1 MGSTTAGGENRDA
14 APQSSPAPSAEPAPT
29 PLRSPYF
36 WLFRILPLRWVIPV
50 ALVAVA
56 ASLVAVIFDAS
67 VWIAAGV
74 CAGVLLLGL
83 TPLPRRKSLAGWLD
97 EEITFRWRAFRN
109 RSATVNQAPFDV
121 PLPEGGTYGMRWD
134 GSRLLIMLRVEAHPR
149 TVTLLS
155 PRSLISDDMMPLP
168 EIAHC
173 LDQFDIE
180 LASIDVISTGARTA
194 GPGRISHLYEQI
206 LGPLPAV
213 AHRTVWVVLR
223 LDPLANAAAVAR
235 RGGGATGTLRS
246 AIVATRRVANRLAAH
261 GISTVVLSAAEITA
275 AVNQLTRHTPLE
287 EFTENSHSVE
297 RDGIHYTTY
306 GMAPE
311 ALGPR
316 GFAAVW
322 STPTLATTV
331 TMRLQRAAAQAPR
344 DQAATPGAA
353 GIEVTAVVRFD
364 TPDKPAVVKAEG
376 LVPLPGKQFRAL
388 LYTLPIA
395 QRGRRFS
402 PETYLG
408 KPDSLLTLPMPIAG
422 CGQLIGADTSG
433 QGVALPLVGHQVRRV
448 EVIGSL
454 LVAQQMILRS
464 IALGA
469 SVVVHTN
476 RHDAW
481 RQMAADVGVPQSL
494 TIAAWS
500 AAGQQASAH
509 RSANVIVYDGIQP
522 TGHHSDATTVLLRNA
537 PATMEDHFDPDVT
550 LAEDPE
556 TANLVT
562 VRTAGVTTRVHM
574 VATPDEMQYLHTAL
588 AAAR

>member
-1 MGSTTAGGENRDA
+1 MGPTTADGENRET
-14 APQSSPAPSAEPAPT
+14 APQSSPAPSAAPPAT
-29 PLRSPYF
+29 PLHSPYF

-50 ALVAVA
+50 ALVAVL

-74 CAGVLLLGL
+74 CAGVLILGL
-83 TPLPRRKSLAGWLD
+83 VPLPGRKSLAGWVD
-97 EEITFRWRAFRN
+97 EELTFRWRAFRN

-134 GSRLLIMLRVEAHPR
+134 GARLLIMLRVEAHPR

-155 PRSLISDDMMPLP
+155 PQSLISDDMMPLP

-173 LDQFDIE
+173 LNQFDIE

-194 GPGRISHLYEQI
+194 GPGRVSHLYEQI

-235 RGGGATGTLRS
+235 RGGGATGTLRA
-246 AIVATRRVANRLAAH
+246 AIVATRRVANRLAAQ

-287 EFTENSHSVE
+287 EFTETAHSVQRE
-297 RDGIHYTTY
+297 GIHYTTY
-306 GMAPE
+306 RMAPE
-311 ALGPR
+311 ALEPR

-331 TMRLQRAAAQAPR
+331 TMRLQRAAHAPR
-344 DQAATPGAA
+344 EDNAQSRAED
-353 GIEVTAVVRFD
+353 IEVTAVVRFD
-364 TPDKPAVVKAEG
+364 TRDKPADVRAEG

-395 QRGRRFS
+395 ERGRQFN
-402 PETYLG
+402 PESYLG
-408 KPDSLLTLPMPIAG
+408 KPDSLAALPMPIAG
-422 CGQLIGADTSG
+422 CGQLIGADPSG

-454 LVAQQMILRS
+454 LVAQQMILRA

-481 RQMAADVGVPQSL
+481 RQMVTDVGVPQSL
-494 TIAAWS
+494 TVAAWS

-509 RSANVIVYDGIQP
+509 RFANVVVYDGIQP
-522 TGHHSDATTVLLRNA
+522 SGHHSDATTVLLRSA
-537 PATMEDHFDPDVT
+537 PAVVDDHFDPDVT

>member
-1 MGSTTAGGENRDA
+1 MGPTTADGENRET
-14 APQSSPAPSAEPAPT
+14 APQSSPAPSAAPPAT
-29 PLRSPYF
+29 PLHSPYF

-50 ALVAVA
+50 ALVAVL

-74 CAGVLLLGL
+74 CAGVLILGL
-83 TPLPRRKSLAGWLD
+83 VPLPGRKSLACWVD
-97 EEITFRWRAFRN
+97 EELTFRWRAFRN

-134 GSRLLIMLRVEAHPR
+134 GARLLIMLRVEAHPR

-155 PRSLISDDMMPLP
+155 PQSLISDDMMPLP

-173 LDQFDIE
+173 LNQFDIE

-194 GPGRISHLYEQI
+194 GPGRVSHLYEQI

-235 RGGGATGTLRS
+235 RGGGATGTLRA
-246 AIVATRRVANRLAAH
+246 AIVATRRVANRLAAQ

-287 EFTENSHSVE
+287 EFTETAHSVE
-297 RDGIHYTTY
+297 REGIHYTTY
-306 GMAPE
+306 RMAPE
-311 ALGPR
+311 ALEPR

-331 TMRLQRAAAQAPR
+331 TMRLQRAAHAPR
-344 DQAATPGAA
+344 EDNAQSRAED
-353 GIEVTAVVRFD
+353 IEVTAVVRFD
-364 TPDKPAVVKAEG
+364 TRDKPADVRAEG

-395 QRGRRFS
+395 ERGRQFN
-402 PETYLG
+402 PESYLG
-408 KPDSLLTLPMPIAG
+408 KPDSLAALPMPIAG
-422 CGQLIGADTSG
+422 CGQLIGADPSG

-454 LVAQQMILRS
+454 LVAQQMILRA

-481 RQMAADVGVPQSL
+481 RQMVTDVGVPQSL
-494 TIAAWS
+494 TVAAWS

-509 RSANVIVYDGIQP
+509 RFANVVVYDGIQP
-522 TGHHSDATTVLLRNA
+522 SGHHSDATTVLLRSA
-537 PATMEDHFDPDVT
+537 PAVVEDHFDPDVT

>member
-1 MGSTTAGGENRDA
+1 MGSTTADGENRDT
-14 APQSSPAPSAEPAPT
+14 APQSSPTPSTDAPAT
-29 PLRSPYF
+29 PLHSPYF

-56 ASLVAVIFDAS
+56 SSLVAVIFDAS
-67 VWIAAGV
+67 VWVTAGV
-74 CAGVLLLGL
+74 CAAVLVLGL

-97 EEITFRWRAFRN
+97 EELTFRWRAFRN

-134 GSRLLIMLRVEAHPR
+134 GSRLLIMLRIEAHPR

-155 PRSLISDDMMPLP
+155 PQSLISDDMMPLP

-173 LDQFDIE
+173 LNQFDIE
-180 LASIDVISTGARTA
+180 LASIDVISSGARTA
-194 GPGRISHLYEQI
+194 GPGRVSHLYEQI

-235 RGGGATGTLRS
+235 RGGGAAGTLRT
-246 AIVATRRVANRLAAH
+246 AIVATRRVANRLAAQ
-261 GISTVVLSAAEITA
+261 GISTTVLAAAEITA

-287 EFTENSHSVE
+287 EFTETTQSVE
-297 RDGIHYTTY
+297 RDGVHYTTY
-306 GMAPE
+306 RMAPE

-331 TMRLQRAAAQAPR
+331 TMRLQRGAQAPR
-344 DQAATPGAA
+344 ESAVQPGAA

-364 TPDKPAVVKAEG
+364 TRDKPADVQAEG

-395 QRGRRFS
+395 ARGRRFT

-408 KPDSLLTLPMPIAG
+408 KPDSLAALPMPIAG

-454 LVAQQMILRS
+454 LVAQQMILRA

-481 RQMAADVGVPQSL
+481 RQMVTDVGVPQSL
-494 TIAAWS
+494 TVAAWS

-509 RSANVIVYDGIQP
+509 RFANVVVYDGIQP
-522 TGHHSDATTVLLRNA
+522 SGHHSDATIVLLRSA
-537 PATMEDHFDPDVT
+537 PAVIDDHFEPDVT
-550 LAEDPE
+550 LAEDTE

-562 VRTAGVTTRVHM
+562 VQTAGVTTRVHM